1 MSHNAHSVQYYFK
14 IKFVKKSCIS
24 LKLLVATNKM
34 R

>member
-14 IKFVKKSCIS
+14 IKFVKK
-24 LKLLVATNKM
+24 KLYIPKTIRATNKM